1 MTPSNTP
8 PNDQAE
14 PGNEAD
20 SNGGYTYSYPRPSQ
34 IQPGQPTNTPNQP
47 GYGYGSYN
55 PYDPANQAANTST
68 ANYSQPPYYA
78 PPGQTYMPA
87 QQASYAQPRPQTQ
100 RSLALPL
107 HQPTWTNVLL
117 GTIAVVFILEI
128 IKDGSLQGLSEGF
141 SGRTLLDLGALRP
154 SLVKTGQWWRL
165 ISVMFLHAS
174 IIHILFNGFALYQ
187 IGREL
192 EKFYG
197 SARLLLIYFLTGL
210 SGALASMFFGPI
222 NEVAVGASGAIFGLF
237 GALAAFYG
245 RNRQQLGRAGMRQFQ
260 SVIVLILINLA
271 ISATI
276 PNIDNSAHIGGVLG
290 GLVLGYFFS
299 PNYVISQSPN
309 GLPVVEDKS
318 RVQVWAGVA
327 VAFFVLELGAL
338 FYFVNR

>member
-1 MTPSNTP
+1 MTPNDTP
-8 PNDQAE
+8 PNNQTGQ
-14 PGNEAD
+14 GNEAD

-34 IQPGQPTNTPNQP
+34 LQPGQPTPP
-47 GYGYGSYN
+47 SYGNGNGSYN
-55 PYDPANQAANTST
+55 PYDPANQAART
-68 ANYSQPPYYA
+68 AAGYNQPSYYA
-78 PPGQTYMPA
+78 PPGQTYTPT
-87 QQASYAQPRPQTQ
+87 QASYAQAQ
-100 RSLALPL
+100 RSIALPL
-107 HQPTWTNVLL
+107 HQPIWTNVLL
-117 GTIAVVFILEI
+117 VAIAVVFVLEI
-128 IKDGSLQGLSEGF
+128 IKDGGLQGLYNGF

-192 EKFYG
+192 ERFYG
-197 SARLLLIYFLTGL
+197 SIRFVLIYFLTGL
-210 SGALASMFFGPI
+210 SGALASMFFGSL
-222 NEVAVGASGAIFGLF
+222 NEIAVGASGAIFGLF

-299 PNYVISQSPN
+299 PNYVVSQSPN
-309 GLPVVEDKS
+309 GQPVVEDKS
-318 RVQVWAGVA
+318 RFQVWGWVA
-327 VAFFVLELGAL
+327 AACFVLELGAL
-338 FYFVNR
+338 LYFVNR